1 MGYNIY
7 NKQAA
12 EGRILM
18 NMAVDN
24 AAKEKAMIRLYELLD
39 LQKEVERTFGDTE
52 YNVFVFGSYL
62 TTAYEEGESDIDIA
76 IYTENFD
83 LYKRLSLYLEEY
95 FDEKGIK
102 SDIFFIDLTVEAAI
116 YCAPLKSRVQFTDYF
131 PKELKAFEVR
141 CRRKLEEAKAR
152 AAV

>member
-1 MGYNIY
+1 MDI
-7 NKQAA
+7 
-12 EGRILM
+12 
-18 NMAVDN
+18 AVDDV
-24 AAKEKAMIRLYELLD
+24 AKEKAMARLYELLD
-39 LQKEVERTFGDTE
+39 LQKKMERMFGDKE

-62 TTAYEEGESDIDIA
+62 TTAYKEGESDIDIA
-76 IYTENFD
+76 IYTENFN

-131 PKELKAFEVR
+131 PKELKTFEAS
-141 CRRKLEEAKAR
+141 CHWKLEEAKAR
-152 AAV
+152 AAI

>member
-1 MGYNIY
+1 MDI
-7 NKQAA
+7 
-12 EGRILM
+12 
-18 NMAVDN
+18 AVDDV
-24 AAKEKAMIRLYELLD
+24 AKEKSMARLYELLD
-39 LQKEVERTFGDTE
+39 LQKKMERMFGDKE

-62 TTAYEEGESDIDIA
+62 TTAYKEGESDIDIA
-76 IYTENFD
+76 IYTENFN

-131 PKELKAFEVR
+131 PKELKTFEAR
-141 CRRKLEEAKAR
+141 CRWKLCCFLVHTYKKQHFFSALDDQTG
-152 AAV
+152 